1 MNKRKKY
8 LTLFLSTLTISSF
21 TFGGGYVI
29 ISLLKKKFSD
39 ELHWI
44 EEKEMLNLAAIAQSA
59 PGAVAVNAAILVG
72 YRTAGLMGTA
82 IAVFGTII
90 PPFVIISLISLCYT
104 AFREN
109 LIVAAVLKGM
119 QSGIAAVIAD
129 VTVNLC
135 GSVYRESGI
144 LSVLVMAAAFCA
156 SWFFDVNVLWIIL
169 ACAIYGIL
177 RTFFT
182 LSKKDRQKEEI
193 VK

>member
-1 MNKRKKY
+1 MDKRKKY

-29 ISLLKKKFSD
+29 ISLLKKKFTD

-72 YRTAGLMGTA
+72 YRTAGIIGTI

-109 LIVAAVLKGM
+109 LSVAAVLKGM

-129 VTVNLC
+129 VTINLC
-135 GSVYRESGI
+135 GSVYKESGI

-182 LSKKDRQKEEI
+182 LSKKKEEPA
-193 VK
+193 K

>member
-1 MNKRKKY
+1 MDKRKKY

-29 ISLLKKKFSD
+29 ISLLKKKFTD

-72 YRTAGLMGTA
+72 YQTAGIIGTI

-109 LIVAAVLKGM
+109 IIVAAVLKGM

-135 GSVYRESGI
+135 SSVYKESGI

-156 SWFFDVNVLWIIL
+156 SWFFGVNVLWIIL

-182 LSKKDRQKEEI
+182 LSKKKGDLDK
-193 VK
+193 